1 MDIVARGPPPYQT
14 DQNPTHHT
22 PLTHRPHR
30 PRRYLHSPQSRVG
43 LNSPTSRITSPQD
56 VEIDSRA
63 EVMEV
68 GTEDIIV

>member
-1 MDIVARGPPPYQT
+1 MILSWLFNTSVSGAIT
-14 DQNPTHHT
+14 DG
-22 PLTHRPHR
+22 
-30 PRRYLHSPQSRVG
+30 V
-43 LNSPTSRITSPQD
+43 NSPTSRITSPQD